1 MSNGGGLKQRLG
13 RVVFANMPITRFL
26 FDQLR
31 VEANAAMAL
40 TLRTVSP
47 AMRARLRRL
56 RNERHLLVNVGCGP
70 QVCEGFLNIDLFPA
84 RPDVLRYDCRRGLPL
99 ADSSAAAIKIEHFV
113 EHLEPREELP
123 LVLSDCHR
131 VLEPG
136 GVLRIA
142 VPDAEQYVRAYVS
155 DSAAPY
161 APLGMPTL
169 PSDLPTRMDVLN
181 HVFHQWH
188 EHRWGYDYETLAN
201 RLRRAGFSTVERSAF
216 RRSRLPLLADVDLS
230 VHAPYSLYVE
240 AVRETNGLTVP
251 EPMTSSA
258 RH

>member
-1 MSNGGGLKQRLG
+1 MSTGARLKQRIG
-13 RVVFANMPITRFL
+13 RVVFAHMPITRFL

-40 TLRTVSP
+40 TLKTLSP
-47 AMRARLRRL
+47 SMRARLRRL
-56 RNERHLLVNVGCGP
+56 RHERHLLVNVGCGP

-142 VPDAEQYVRAYVS
+142 VPDAEQYVRAYVT

-161 APLGMPTL
+161 APLGMPSL

-188 EHRWGYDYETLAN
+188 EHRWGYDYETLEH
-201 RLRRAGFSTVERSAF
+201 RLRRAGFRTVERSAF
-216 RRSRLPLLADVDLS
+216 RRSRLPVLADVDLPG
-230 VHAPYSLYVE
+230 HAPYSLYVE
-240 AVRETNGLTVP
+240 AVRDTNGPSASQAT
-251 EPMTSSA
+251 TSLPG
-258 RH
+258 H